1 MVNSGPSRKKAVN
14 LSIDAELLAEA
25 KAAGANLSRV
35 LEAALADQLRDTR
48 KRKWQAENRAA
59 TQSMDDY
66 IRTHGL
72 WSDRY
77 RTW

>member
-1 MVNSGPSRKKAVN
+1 MVNRAPSRRKAVN

-25 KAAGANLSRV
+25 RAAGANLSRI
-35 LEAALADQLRDTR
+35 LETALSDQLRDTR
-48 KRKWQAENRAA
+48 KRKWQAENHDA
-59 TQSMDDY
+59 TQSMEDY
-66 IRTHGL
+66 IRMHGL